1 MKLMPHLQQ
10 EIRVAVVFGPGR
22 KLRPVWFD
30 LNRRKHVIREVTTS
44 WLERRGETPLLHF
57 QVSDDCALYELVYNM
72 KDAVWK
78 LGRTEPL

>member
-1 MKLMPHLQQ
+1 MHNLKSD
-10 EIRVAVVFGPGR
+10 IRVAVVFGPGR

-30 LNRRKHVIREVTTS
+30 LDRHKHVIREITTS

-57 QVSDDCALYELVYNM
+57 HVTDDGALYELVYNM

-78 LGRTEPL
+78 LGRVEPL